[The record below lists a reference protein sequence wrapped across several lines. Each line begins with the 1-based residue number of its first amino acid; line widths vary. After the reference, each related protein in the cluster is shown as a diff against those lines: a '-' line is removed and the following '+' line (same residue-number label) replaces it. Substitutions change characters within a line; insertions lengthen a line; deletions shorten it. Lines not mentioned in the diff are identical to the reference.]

1 MKHVLVAAALALA
14 LPMAATAQ
22 EPFNAQEAG
31 LSQPVIMLT
40 PTVAQNADA
49 LQLTDEQRAA
59 VMAWME
65 TGPVNRIAQE
75 QAAVALREQLRQQ
88 IVAGAPVEERQA
100 LARQIGDIEAALVMM
115 RSACVDHWR
124 TVLTPDQFAEALRL
138 AGISQ

>member
-14 LPMAATAQ
+14 LPMASAAQ

-31 LSQPVIMLT
+31 LSQPVVVLT

-49 LQLTDEQRAA
+49 LQLNDEQRAA
-59 VMAWME
+59 VKAWME
-65 TGPVNRIAQE
+65 TGPVNRVARE

-88 IVAGAPVEERQA
+88 IIAGAPVDERQE
-100 LARQIGDIEAALVMM
+100 LARQIGDAEADLVMM

-124 TVLTPDQFAEALRL
+124 EVLTEEQFAETLRL
-138 AGISQ
+138 AKLAE